1 MQTIQLSRRQNEILA
16 LVAQGH
22 ANKMIAYQL
31 GMSEKTVKNHLT
43 TVFRKLNVES
53 RTQAAL
59 WVVRQ
64 NMGTW

>member
-16 LVAQGH
+16 LIVQGY
-22 ANKMIAYQL
+22 ANKGIAYQL

-53 RTQAAL
+53 RTQAAV
-59 WVVRQ
+59 WVMRQ
-64 NMGTW
+64 NMGTR